1 MKELKDDTD
10 RWTDISCS
18 WIGRI
23 NIVKMTTVS
32 RVIFRFSAVPI
43 KLLMAFFTELET
55 KFHNLYFHTNCEYVC
70 SSSMKNTIGSWIGIA
85 LNL

>member
-55 KFHNLYFHTNCEYVC
+55 KFHNLYGNTNDPELPKQY
-70 SSSMKNTIGSWIGIA
+70 
-85 LNL
+85 

>member
-1 MKELKDDTD
+1 MQEIKDNINRWRDTPCF
-10 RWTDISCS
+10 WA
-18 WIGRI
+18 GRI

-55 KFHNLYFHTNCEYVC
+55 KFHNLYG
-70 SSSMKNTIGSWIGIA
+70 NTKDPE
-85 LNL
+85 LPKQY